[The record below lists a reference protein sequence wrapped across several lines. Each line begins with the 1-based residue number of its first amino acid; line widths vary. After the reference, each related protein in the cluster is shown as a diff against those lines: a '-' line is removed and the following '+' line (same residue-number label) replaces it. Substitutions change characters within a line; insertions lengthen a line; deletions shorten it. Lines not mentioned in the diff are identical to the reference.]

1 MSEIVRFYKSNN
13 IPFDTYLDE
22 LSWGDK
28 KYVLMYYDIFP
39 SYKFIKKYEIYIDPM
54 YKEDFDFLVS
64 LIKKYVKHKEFDKLY
79 SLIKMFKLRVNN
91 Y

>member
-13 IPFDTYLDE
+13 IPFDTYIYDE
-22 LSWGDK
+22 LAWCDK
-28 KYVLMYYDIFP
+28 KYVLMYYDILP
-39 SYKFIKKYEIYIDPM
+39 CYKFIKKYEIYIDPM

-64 LIKKYVKHKEFDKLY
+64 LIKKYVKNKEFEKLS

-91 Y
+91 